1 MFDFSERI
9 RDSFAKAF
17 TLVELLVVISIIG
30 ILMGLLL
37 PAVNSARESARRLQC
52 CNNIKQMALAAIT
65 YEQQQKIFPPAMNK
79 VTQNKTGHRENW
91 IILCLPNMDQQSLY
105 DEMVG
110 MLKQST
116 NNYIETDAKLTN
128 DNTVTM
134 EKCRA
139 TEISF
144 FKCPTDSFARTAY
157 EDDSSKK
164 WARCN
169 YGCNMGGAHVYY
181 LTNKT
186 SDYAWEK
193 RDVKGIM
200 GPAVSLNAGEV
211 TDGASNT
218 VLLAE
223 LRAGAASKDPRG
235 TWAMSGSGASAIC
248 GMGYI
253 SDDRGP
259 NFLHATP
266 DDIFG
271 CSSVA
276 ATPEERMQLKM
287 PCYESSNAQATT
299 RSMHAGGVH
308 TAFADGSTHWISDN
322 IQVGSR
328 SSLGV
333 WDLLYLSSDQIS
345 ISSES
350 Y

>member
-1 MFDFSERI
+1 MNQTMH
-9 RDSFAKAF
+9 KNHLQAF

-52 CNNIKQMALAAIT
+52 CNNIKQMALAIIT
-65 YEQQQKIFPPAMNK
+65 YEQQQKVYPPAMNK
-79 VTQNKTGHRENW
+79 VSTGKTGHRENW
-91 IILCLPNMDQQSLY
+91 IILCLPNMDQQALY
-105 DEMVG
+105 DEIRG

-116 NNYIETDAKLTN
+116 GTYIETDAKLTV

-134 EKCRA
+134 NKCRA
-139 TEISF
+139 TEIAF
-144 FKCPTDSFARTAY
+144 FKCPSDSFVRTPF

-169 YGCNMGGAHVYY
+169 YGCNMGGSHVYY
-181 LTNKT
+181 LTNKD
-186 SDYAWEK
+186 SEYYWDMKY
-193 RDVKGIM
+193 VKGVM

-211 TDGASNT
+211 IDGSSNT
-218 VLLAE
+218 VLVAE

-235 TWAMSGSGASAIC
+235 TWAMSGAGASAIC

-259 NFLHATP
+259 NYMHATP

-271 CSSVA
+271 CNSVA
-276 ATPEERMQLKM
+276 ATPEERIQLKM
-287 PCYESSNAQATT
+287 PCYESSNVQATP

-322 IQVGSR
+322 IQVGSKTN
-328 SSLGV
+328 LGV
-333 WDLLYLSSDQIS
+333 WDCLYLSSDLQS
-345 ISSES
+345 VSSE
-350 Y
+350 YY